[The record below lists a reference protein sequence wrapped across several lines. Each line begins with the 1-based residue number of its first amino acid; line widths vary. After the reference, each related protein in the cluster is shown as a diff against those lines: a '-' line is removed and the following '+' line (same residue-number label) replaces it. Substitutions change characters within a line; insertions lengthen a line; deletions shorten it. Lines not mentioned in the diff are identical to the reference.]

1 MLKIL
6 IVEDEALIALQIKN
20 FLIRKGLQV
29 AGYASNFVE
38 AHRLFSEHR
47 PEIIICDIHL
57 QNDEKASRSLTNSLS
72 WVNLR

>member
-29 AGYASNFVE
+29 AGYASKFCRG
-38 AHRLFSEHR
+38 AQTL
-47 PEIIICDIHL
+47 
-57 QNDEKASRSLTNSLS
+57 
-72 WVNLR
+72 